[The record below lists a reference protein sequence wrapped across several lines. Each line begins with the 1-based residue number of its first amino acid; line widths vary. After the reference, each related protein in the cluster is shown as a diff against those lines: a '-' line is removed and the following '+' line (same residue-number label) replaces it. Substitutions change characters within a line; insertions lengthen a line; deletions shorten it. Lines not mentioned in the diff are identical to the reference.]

1 MTKKQEPFET
11 WVIWNKAIGEYFKAT
26 SGKTAWRK
34 PAHAKGAWRRSSDY
48 SDIALPRIFDDSYY
62 GRQPEGRFPKF
73 DEQDTYELIELKPES
88 EDKLA
93 KAEALLKECI
103 SYFDQAETETDIFKM
118 NKVYTDLV
126 QYFEEGK

>member
-48 SDIALPRIFDDSYY
+48 SDIALPRIFD
-62 GRQPEGRFPKF
+62 
-73 DEQDTYELIELKPES
+73 EQDTYELIELKPES
-88 EDKLA
+88 DDKLA